1 MQARV
6 IRIGTRGSPLALAQ
20 AHEVRA
26 RLDGGAWPARGRLR
40 DQGLQDDGRRIVDR
54 PLAEVG
60 GKGLFTKEIEEAL
73 FAREID
79 LAVHSMKDM
88 QTVLPDGL
96 DIGGRAAARG
106 CAGRF
111 HLRSSSP
118 RSPNCPQA
126 RSSARRL
133 AASGA
138 GEAVRPDLK
147 VVGFRGNVQTRL
159 GKLADGV
166 ADATLL
172 ACAGLKRLGLADRI
186 TSEIATAMMLPA
198 VAQGAIAIEI
208 GTGDAQTAEFIAPL
222 NHIETAI
229 RVRAERAFLRR
240 LEGSCRTA
248 IAGLAEID
256 GEALTFRGMVFSPD
270 GENARCIGTGPST
283 MPKPSARPPPMC
295 CWSAG
300 PGRSSQGRL
309 MHLLLTRPDSGSE
322 RDALH
327 IALEAAGHRVTSA
340 PLLTVVLKD
349 VCRRS
354 TACRA

>member
-1 MQARV
+1 LQARV
-6 IRIGTRGSPLALAQ
+6 LRIGTRGSPLALAQ

-26 RLDGGAWPARGRLR
+26 RLMAAH
-40 DQGLQDDGRRIVDR
+40 GLPEDAFEICTFKTTGDVIVDR

-60 GKGLFTKEIEEAL
+60 GKGLFTKELEVAL

-96 DIGGRAAARG
+96 DIGAVLPREDVRDAFISLKYATLAELPEGAVVG
-106 CAGRF
+106 TSS
-111 HLRSSSP
+111 LR
-118 RSPNCPQA
+118 RQA
-126 RSSARRL
+126 QVKRM
-133 AASGA
+133 
-138 GEAVRPDLK
+138 RPDLK

-172 ACAGLKRLGLADRI
+172 ACAGLKRLCLADRI

-270 GENARCIGTGPST
+270 GAECFEIIRDGTIHDAEAVGT
-283 MPKPSARPPPMC
+283 AAADVLLERG
-295 CWSAG
+295 AG
-300 PGRSSQGRL
+300 
-309 MHLLLTRPDSGSE
+309 
-322 RDALH
+322 ALV
-327 IALEAAGHRVTSA
+327 AGT
-340 PLLTVVLKD
+340 T
-349 VCRRS
+349 
-354 TACRA
+354 